1 MTEPSSRDVVVIGG
15 GLAGLRAAS
24 VAAEE
29 GASVTLLEKE
39 ECLGGSSELSA
50 GMYWT
55 APDLASYRQ
64 RIPQGDL
71 RLAGRIIAEYEP
83 ALAAIRASGVHVDA
97 GATNGVMGFGRG
109 YSFDVKAYLKVLEE
123 RLRASHGE
131 AHTGIRIRSVTRS
144 GTWSGTRRFRLS
156 MDSAYGHREIHT
168 DAIVLATGGFQA
180 STAQRAFHMP
190 AVGAD
195 ILLRSNPGSE
205 GDGLDLALSLGAALA
220 GDLGTFYGHL
230 VPHPVTNFTPDR
242 FMLYSQYYSNHGI
255 LVAADGRRISEESRG
270 DELLN
275 QDLAE
280 VDGMTAFLI
289 FDESVRSTYGV
300 SEPFANF
307 GRVDRFA
314 FAAEA
319 GARHAK
325 AQTLD
330 ELVELLGD
338 LGVDGAQLRK
348 TLAGDVQVSS
358 LARRVSRGEPP
369 TVQQL
374 DKLCKPPFYALEVQP
389 AITFTLGGIAIDRST
404 SVLNSAGERITGL
417 YAAGADIGGFSNYG
431 YAGGLAP
438 AHITGTIA
446 GGSAARFVAHAPHS
460 LSQDQMATAMEGSTP
475 C

>member
-1 MTEPSSRDVVVIGG
+1 MTEMSSVDVVVIGG

-29 GASVTLLEKE
+29 GASVTLLENQDR
-39 ECLGGSSELSA
+39 LGGSSELSA

-55 APDLASYRQ
+55 APDLASYRR
-64 RIPQGDL
+64 RIPHGDV
-71 RLAGRIIAEYEP
+71 RLAKRMIADYEP
-83 ALAAIRASGVHVDA
+83 GLAAIRATGVHVDA

-109 YSFDVKAYLKVLEE
+109 YSFDIKTYLKVLEE
-123 RLRASHGE
+123 RLRASRGE
-131 AHTGIRIRSVTRS
+131 AHTGIRIQSV
-144 GTWSGTRRFRLS
+144 TWSGTRRFRIS
-156 MDSAYGHREIHT
+156 TDSADGHREINT
-168 DAIVLATGGFQA
+168 DAIVLATGGFQG
-180 STAQRAFHMP
+180 STAHRAIHMP

-195 ILLRSNPGSE
+195 ILLRSNPGSQ
-205 GDGLDLALSLGAALA
+205 GDGLGLAVSLGAALA
-220 GDLGTFYGHL
+220 GDMGTFYGHL
-230 VPHPVTNFTPDR
+230 VPHPVADFTPDR

-270 DELLN
+270 DEILN

-280 VDGMTAFLI
+280 VDGMKAFLI
-289 FDESVRSTYGV
+289 FDESVRSTDGV

-307 GRVDRFA
+307 GRMDRFT
-314 FAAEA
+314 FAVEG

-330 ELVELLGD
+330 ELAQQLGD
-338 LGVDGAQLRK
+338 LGVDGRQLRK
-348 TLAGDVQVSS
+348 TLAGDIQVSS

-369 TVQQL
+369 SVQQL
-374 DKLCKPPFYALEVQP
+374 AKLRKPPFYALEVQP
-389 AITFTLGGIAIDRST
+389 TITFTLGGIAIDDST

-417 YAAGADIGGFSNYG
+417 YAAGADLGGFSNYG

-438 AHITGTIA
+438 AHITGNIA
-446 GGSAARFVAHAPHS
+446 GSGAARLVADTPHS
-460 LSQDQMATAMEGSTP
+460 LSQEQMATAMEGNTS